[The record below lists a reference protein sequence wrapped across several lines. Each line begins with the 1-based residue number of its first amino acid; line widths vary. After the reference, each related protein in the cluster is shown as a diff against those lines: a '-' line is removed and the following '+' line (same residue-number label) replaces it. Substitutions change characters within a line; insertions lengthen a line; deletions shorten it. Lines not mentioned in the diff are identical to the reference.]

1 MVTMSVWSVLVTP
14 FADYAFMRTALVA
27 CIALAVASGPLG
39 TLLLLRRMGLV
50 GNVLSHAV
58 MPGAAIGFAF
68 AGSALAVLSI
78 GGLITGLAVVFLMMV
93 GTRFGEQREDA
104 SLAAFY
110 FASIGVGV
118 LVVSLR
124 GTNVD
129 LMHVLLGSVL
139 AIDVPALVLIVAIA
153 SVIVGS
159 LAFIFR
165 PLAIQSFDPAFLRA
179 TGGSDSAYRAMF
191 LVLVVLDL
199 VASFQAVGTLLAGVP
214 LLLLP
219 AAARCWARRIG
230 PLVGLSIGL
239 GIVAGYAGLLASYHL
254 NVPSGPAIACAAAV
268 IYTVSTLA
276 PATRGLMTALRPTR
290 PALKG
295 GE

>member
-1 MVTMSVWSVLVTP
+1 
-14 FADYAFMRTALVA
+14 MRTALVA

-78 GGLITGLAVVFLMMV
+78 GGLITGIAAVLLTML
-93 GTRFGEQREDA
+93 GTRLGEQREDA

-129 LMHVLLGSVL
+129 LMHVLLGTVL

-153 SVIVGS
+153 SVVVAA
-159 LAFIFR
+159 LALIFR
-165 PLAIQSFDPAFLRA
+165 PLAIQSFDPAFLR
-179 TGGSDSAYRAMF
+179 TMGGSDSFYRAIF

-199 VASFQAVGTLLAGVP
+199 VAGFQALGTLLAGVP
-214 LLLLP
+214 LVLP
-219 AAARCWARRIG
+219 AAAARCWAQRIG
-230 PLVGLSIGL
+230 PLVGFSIGF
-239 GIVAGYAGLLASYHL
+239 GIAAGYAGLLVSYHL
-254 NVPSGPAIACAAAV
+254 NVPSGPAIACAAALV
-268 IYTVSTLA
+268 YAVSALV
-276 PATRGLMTALRPTR
+276 PAGRILMTAHNATRPT
-290 PALKG
+290 
-295 GE
+295 